1 MLIFIKLCRQRNK
14 LYNYILIEI
23 AIIII
28 VFAHTKGSFFGII
41 IMSKGKTTERTNDM
55 ETITVK
61 EVNGYKVEKYANTRG
76 QYFVNIREGNGFR
89 EFHTFRTI
97 KDAVKFIETAL

>member
-1 MLIFIKLCRQRNK
+1 MAIS
-14 LYNYILIEI
+14 LYTDI
-23 AIIII
+23 
-28 VFAHTKGSFFGII
+28 TKKDKVKADLTARRG
-41 IMSKGKTTERTNDM
+41 ERTNDM

>member
-1 MLIFIKLCRQRNK
+1 M
-14 LYNYILIEI
+14 IEI
-23 AIIII
+23 AIFII
-28 VFAHTKGSFFGII
+28 VFAHTQGSFFGII
-41 IMSKGKTTERTNDM
+41 IMSKGKTTERANDM